1 MKKSQFMSG
10 LLASMFLTIILLPAT
25 AFADNPQQ
33 GDTYIEIPVTSVS
46 GHAAITVLIQD
57 DDGNTIFTDSMT
69 VSYVSPYRGGGVDDE
84 DASYHESVYT
94 QNVAKAIDGF
104 TVIDHQQS
112 ADVIL
117 DRTEISDDFEPA
129 EKYIYQTYEI
139 KDTYTVSTTR
149 TDIMINT
156 VELNGA
162 TFKFNPGA
170 APEFTGT
177 VPADSPYA
185 IDYEQWES
193 SSNAISSSAY
203 QNFILE
209 DGSNVP
215 PLEKFESND
224 EYRYSVSF
232 NIPDEMYS
240 KGYRFSDNLKL
251 IVDGKEFT
259 PPFTPYISSNS
270 VLYNTMLSF
279 TTPADGDVTTGDSSP
294 LLPAL
299 LIVTACVTLAGT
311 AGCLLFRKRFN

>member
-1 MKKSQFMSG
+1 MKKSRFMSG
-10 LLASMFLTIILLPAT
+10 LLASVFLTLILLPAA
-25 AFADNPQQ
+25 AFADNSQQ
-33 GDTYIEIPVTSVS
+33 DDSYIEIPVTAID

-57 DDGNTIFTDSMT
+57 DNGNTVSTDSMT
-69 VSYVSPYRGGGVDDE
+69 VSYVSSFCGGNIDDE
-84 DASYHESVYT
+84 DASYHESVYN
-94 QNVAKAIDGF
+94 QKVAAAIDGF
-104 TVIDHQQS
+104 TVIDHRHS
-112 ADVIL
+112 ADIVP
-117 DRTEISDDFEPA
+117 DHTEISDDFEPA
-129 EKYIYQTYEI
+129 EKYIYQIYEI

-162 TFKFNPGA
+162 TFKFNPGD

-177 VPADSPYA
+177 VPSDSPYA

-193 SSNAISSSAY
+193 YSNAISSSAY

-215 PLEKFESND
+215 PLDEFEYDD

-232 NIPDEMYS
+232 NIPDEMYA

-259 PPFTPYISSNS
+259 PPFTPYISSDS
-270 VLYNTMLSF
+270 ILYNTMLSF
-279 TTPADGDVTTGDSSP
+279 TTPADKDVTTGDSSP
-294 LLPAL
+294 VLPAL
-299 LIVTACVTLAGT
+299 LTVTACVTLAGT
-311 AGCLLFRKRFN
+311 AGCLLFRKHFN